1 MNKVNSFFVALI
13 ALGVGGIFMYLYLN
27 WEQKIKPKEQSAIMY
42 SQPEQKQPVV
52 AVQPVDMRTAAVQA
66 VKCVVHVKTEYVAR
80 ATYRNP
86 FLEFF
91 YGQGADAP
99 TRQVLGAG
107 SGVIISADGYIVTNN
122 HVIERSDKILV
133 VLNDQRKFPATLVG
147 RDPNTDLALLKIEVE
162 DLDTIAFANS
172 DEVALGEWVLA
183 VGNPYNLTSTVTAGI
198 VSAKARSISDSRAR
212 KMSLDAFIQ
221 TDAAVNSGNSGGA
234 LVNTAGKLIGI
245 NTAIQSAT
253 GSYVGYSFAIPSN
266 VVAKVAKDLQEF
278 GSVKRGYLGVQISPM
293 TDALAKHYNME
304 KVEGVFVAEIT
315 EGGAAQEA
323 GMHVEDIIIALNDRK
338 VNSVEQLQEQ
348 LAKYRPD
355 DILKV
360 SVKRNG
366 IVKHFDLKLRNSS
379 VGQVAGTKILGAIL
393 EPVNNEVRK
402 VLNAKVGVQVVQ
414 LGVGKLQEAGVRE
427 GFIILNINNRLIR
440 EVSDVKKALDSDVLQ
455 GKFLIEGIYPN
466 GEKAY
471 YRFLKE

>member
-1 MNKVNSFFVALI
+1 MNKVNSFLIALI

-27 WEQKIKPKEQSAIMY
+27 WEKKIKPEEQSAITY
-42 SQPEQKQPVV
+42 VQPKEQQ
-52 AVQPVDMRTAAVQA
+52 AVIAAQPVDMRTAAAQA
-66 VKCVVHVKTEYVAR
+66 VKCVVHVKTQYTER

-91 YGQGADAP
+91 YGQGAGAP

-107 SGVIISADGYIVTNN
+107 SGVIISVDGYIVTNN
-122 HVIERSDKILV
+122 HVIEHSDKIMV

-147 RDPNTDLALLKIEVE
+147 RDPNTDLALLKIEAE
-162 DLDTIAFANS
+162 NLETIAFANS

-198 VSAKARSISDSRAR
+198 VSAKARSISDPRER

-234 LVNTAGKLIGI
+234 LVNTAGKLVGI

-293 TDALAKHYNME
+293 TDALAKRYNME
-304 KVEGVFVAEIT
+304 KVEGVFVAEVT
-315 EGGAAQEA
+315 DGGAAQEA
-323 GMHVEDIIIALNDRK
+323 GMQAEDIIIALNDRK
-338 VNSVEQLQEQ
+338 VNTVEQLQEQ
-348 LAKYRPD
+348 LAKYRPND
-355 DILKV
+355 ELKV
-360 SVKRNG
+360 SVKRSG
-366 IVKHFDLKLRNSS
+366 IVKHFDLKLRNNS
-379 VGQVAGTKILGAIL
+379 VGQLEPGKNVLGATLQPI
-393 EPVNNEVRK
+393 NG
-402 VLNAKVGVQVVQ
+402 GVQIVR
-414 LGVGKLQEAGVRE
+414 LGVGKLQQAGVRE
-427 GFIILNINNRLIR
+427 GFIILNINNTLIQN
-440 EVSDVKKALDSDVLQ
+440 VSDVKKALEANVLQ
-455 GKFLIEGIYPN
+455 GKFLIEGVYPN
-466 GEKAY
+466 GERAY
-471 YRFLKE
+471 YRFLND